1 MKSEKIFEAL
11 TEIEDKYID
20 EAKTE
25 KIRFGKK
32 HFWRWAGGAAAC
44 FVIAFLL

>member
-25 KIRFGKK
+25 KIRFKMQERK
-32 HFWRWAGGAAAC
+32 N
-44 FVIAFLL
+44 